1 MLIQLK
7 DFKIEK
13 LEHLFSHYSYLISQ
27 ISVILNFVFLRP
39 LKVEFKNFKI
49 IVMPGTE
56 LFGIEERKEV
66 NDVLETGILF
76 RYGHDAQRNGHWKT
90 RDFENEVKKLLNA
103 KHAHAVSSGST
114 AVACALASAG
124 IGAGDEVIVPPFTF
138 IASIEAAMFVGAL
151 PVFAEI
157 DETLCLSAKGIK
169 AAITPKT
176 KAVLL
181 VHMCGGMAQMDEI
194 MQVCKEHNLVLIE
207 DAGQAFAASYKGTSV
222 GLFGKAGSY
231 SFDFFKIAT
240 AGEGGIMVTNDD
252 QVYKNA
258 DCYSDHG
265 HSHVGN
271 NRGMEPHPILGF
283 NYRLGE
289 LNAAVGLAQTRKV
302 PYILQKN
309 REYKKL
315 LTEQLSKVEGVSF
328 SKLAD
333 PSGDSATFLNM
344 FLPDTESA
352 KRVVDEFNKA
362 GVGGFNYWFLNMYH
376 FINQWDHLKEL
387 KVASKLPINI
397 LGAPQDY
404 KNLHLPK
411 SQGVI
416 GRLISFGI
424 RCTWTT
430 DEVNTLVKK
439 ISECVEKALKPV
451 NA

>member
-1 MLIQLK
+1 
-7 DFKIEK
+7 
-13 LEHLFSHYSYLISQ
+13 
-27 ISVILNFVFLRP
+27 
-39 LKVEFKNFKI
+39 
-49 IVMPGTE
+49 MPGTE
-56 LFGIEERKEV
+56 LFGAEEKKEI

-76 RYGHDAQRNGHWKT
+76 RYNHDAQRNNIWKA
-90 RDFENEVKKLLNA
+90 REFENEVKKLLGA
-103 KHAHAVSSGST
+103 KYAHAVSSGST

-138 IASIEAAMFVGAL
+138 IASVEAVLFVGAL

-194 MQVCKEHNLVLIE
+194 LAVCKEHNLTLVE

-222 GLFGKAGSY
+222 GLMGQTGCY

-240 AGEGGIMVTNDD
+240 AGEGGVMVTNDE
-252 QVYKNA
+252 QTYKNA

-271 NRGMEPHPILGF
+271 NRGMEPHPLLGF
-283 NYRLGE
+283 NYRIGE
-289 LNAAVGLAQTRKV
+289 LSAAIGLAQTRKV
-302 PYILQKN
+302 PFILEKN
-309 REYKKL
+309 REHKKI
-315 LTEQLSKVEGVSF
+315 LTDILSKVPGLSF
-328 SKLAD
+328 SKLPD
-333 PSGDSATFLNM
+333 PSGDSATFLNL

-352 KRVVDEFNKA
+352 KRVIDEFNKA
-362 GVGGFNYWFLNMYH
+362 GVAGFNYWFLNMYH

-387 KVASKLPINI
+387 KVAAKLPIHL

-411 SQGVI
+411 SQEVV

-424 RCTWTT
+424 RCTWTGE
-430 DEVNTLVKK
+430 EV
-439 ISECVEKALKPV
+439 KALANKIAGCV
-451 NA
+451 TKAMAVQA